1 VDEEVGRLR
10 LILPPPPPIGQAMP
24 AYMIVT
30 ARISDPQAFR
40 AYAERARRAWWRSSV
55 AATSC
60 WAQPQA
66 LEGASADA
74 GAKWVILEWP
84 DVASARRF
92 WDSAEYAEVKRLRDG
107 TGQFEVRL
115 LEGPAPAAL
124 STDRST

>member
-1 VDEEVGRLR
+1 
-10 LILPPPPPIGQAMP
+10 MP

-40 AYAERARRAWWRSSV
+40 AYAQRAARLV
-55 AATSC
+55 AQFGGRYLVLGA
-60 WAQPQA
+60 APQA

-74 GAKWVILEWP
+74 GAKWVISEWP

-115 LEGPAPAAL
+115 LEGPAPAAV

>member
-1 VDEEVGRLR
+1 MNQDKAVAR
-10 LILPPPPPIGQAMP
+10 P
-24 AYMIVT
+24 APAPYLALALQT
-30 ARISDPQAFR
+30 ACHA
-40 AYAERARRAWWRSSV
+40 V
-55 AATSC
+55 NLC
-60 WAQPQA
+60 
-66 LEGASADA
+66 
-74 GAKWVILEWP
+74 P